1 LGVLYIVSA
10 EEAAGKTAL
19 CAGIAINLL
28 NQGKKVGYF
37 KQQTAG
43 STKGDAAFM
52 KKISGL
58 EIVANAPDAMKGRDI
73 VLAESSIGPRVSDAK
88 TTLAAV
94 KEMKARVIAVESYT
108 GQDSKY
114 TDIYKWFAE
123 SLLGLVINKVPASQL
138 KNVKEKAA
146 ARYGARGIKVLG
158 VISENRVMLALTI
171 GELADVVKGK
181 ILNNPE
187 KSGELVENYMLGV
200 MVVGSGIGYFARKSN
215 KAAIIHQD
223 RPDMQM
229 AALETPTKCLVLS
242 GSSQAPIY
250 NVMQKANSRGVP
262 LIATDAGTN
271 AIIAGLEEALF
282 KARLNQEKKLSG
294 LGELVKQNL
303 DIKTVVL
310 PN

>member
-1 LGVLYIVSA
+1 
-10 EEAAGKTAL
+10 
-19 CAGIAINLL
+19 
-28 NQGKKVGYF
+28 
-37 KQQTAG
+37 
-43 STKGDAAFM
+43 M
-52 KKISGL
+52 KKIPGL
-58 EIVANAPDAMKGRDI
+58 ENVAKAPDMMKGMDI
-73 VLAESSIGPRVSDAK
+73 VVAESSIGPRVSDAK
-88 TTLAAV
+88 STLEAV
-94 KEMKARVIAVESYT
+94 KEMKASVIAVESYT

-114 TDIYKWFAE
+114 TDIYKWFAA
-123 SLLGLVINKVPASQL
+123 SLLGVVINKVPASQL

-146 ARYGARGIKVLG
+146 ARYRAGGIKVLG
-158 VISENRVMLALTI
+158 VIPENRVMLALTI
-171 GELADVVKGK
+171 GELADVIKGK

-200 MVVGSGIGYFARKSN
+200 MVVGSGVGYFVRKSN

-229 AALETPTKCLVLS
+229 AALETPTRCLVLS
-242 GSSQAPIY
+242 GSSKAPIY
-250 NVMQKANSRGVP
+250 NVMQKASSRGVP

-271 AIIAGLEEALF
+271 DIIASLEEALL

-303 DIKTVVL
+303 DIKSVVL